1 MRLGEPVAPG
11 VGDLDAEGA
20 GDHVEREP
28 EVPSRDAAVGRRV
41 DGQLG
46 DDLAGRIHGQAPG
59 TQLGC
64 PEAPGLVG
72 AAWRGGELHAEV
84 ADGGGRF
91 GGSLIHVTQ
100 RGRSCVPWNVTLC
113 VRTVTVRWLSGAVG
127 AVPTVGTGRAPRASR
142 TVPRER
148 CGMTA
153 VEAGAGRLKEE
164 ADEPGWEVDPDD
176 EWGVAVITTV
186 GRQLKLRREAAGL
199 RAAEFG
205 RIVGYGEDMVYKI
218 EGGKRIPRQEFLDK
232 ADEVLNAGGLI
243 AAAWEDVKKVRYPK
257 KVRALGK
264 LEAAAVEIAVY
275 QSNSINGLLQTP
287 EHARA
292 VIGAAQPPYSPD
304 DVERM
309 VAARIARRTV
319 FERDPAPALSFVLEE
334 GVMRRP
340 IGGTMVWRQQLERLL
355 EVGRL
360 HNVVLQVMPT
370 NCETHSGTDGTIE
383 LLKFADGTAVGRAD
397 GEFNGRP
404 TTDPKQ
410 LRILE
415 LQYGTI
421 RAQALSP
428 RESLAFIEHLL
439 GET

>member
-1 MRLGEPVAPG
+1 
-11 VGDLDAEGA
+11 
-20 GDHVEREP
+20 
-28 EVPSRDAAVGRRV
+28 
-41 DGQLG
+41 
-46 DDLAGRIHGQAPG
+46 
-59 TQLGC
+59 
-64 PEAPGLVG
+64 
-72 AAWRGGELHAEV
+72 
-84 ADGGGRF
+84 
-91 GGSLIHVTQ
+91 
-100 RGRSCVPWNVTLC
+100 
-113 VRTVTVRWLSGAVG
+113 
-127 AVPTVGTGRAPRASR
+127 
-142 TVPRER
+142 
-148 CGMTA
+148 MTA
-153 VEAGAGRLKEE
+153 VEAEAGRLKEE

-186 GRQLKLRREAAGL
+186 GRQLKLRREAAGM

-205 RIVGYGEDMVYKI
+205 RVVGYGEDMVYKI

-232 ADEVLNAGGLI
+232 ADEVLGADGLLS
-243 AAAWEDVKKVRYPK
+243 AAWEDVKKVRYPK

-264 LEAAAVEIAVY
+264 LEARAVEIAVY

-309 VAARIARRTV
+309 VATRIARRAV
-319 FERDPAPALSFVLEE
+319 FEREPAPALSFVLEE

-360 HNVVLQVMPT
+360 HNVVLQVMPM

-383 LLKFADGTAVGRAD
+383 LLKFADGAAVGRAD

-404 TTDPKQ
+404 TSDPKQ

-428 RESLAFIEHLL
+428 RESLAFIEQLL